1 MKKSLLFSAV
11 LAGLMLGSCSSS
23 DDIAGNNTGFNE
35 TGKGYINISLN
46 LPTQGK
52 NVSRAAN
59 DVTADGN
66 ADEYKVNDAALLLFA
81 GANENDAVFQGAY
94 NLDGLKKTDISAN
107 AQISTQLTKVQ
118 EVSSVSATGN
128 IYAFV
133 LVNKGSNIIVV
144 DTDHTI
150 TVNGTAFDGKFSD
163 FSQLQVNDAFAKD
176 NLMMTN
182 VPVVTKPGTA
192 AFDDATVLADV
203 TRSIFKTEA
212 EAKANPAADVFVERV
227 ASKVTLGMTG
237 TGTST
242 ETLSADGATAKNFKY
257 TLEGWNLANVNKS
270 SYLVRQYDNSWN
282 SLTSDGSDFLTGADK
297 SAFTAN
303 PYRFAGINLI
313 KTNVSSDP
321 ADNKYRTYWGKDI
334 NYNTVD
340 APFASEPT
348 VGDANLTLTKDA
360 STYCYENTFDVAHQ
374 DVRNTTCAIVK
385 MKITPDSYTGTGGTF
400 YTING
405 GKDVVYSLAS
415 AKTKVGNQ
423 FLAEN
428 TESSLKTKY
437 FSTISEAGKITVSDV
452 EFSDKAGAV
461 TFNKLVLTFTPSATG
476 GTATNADVTDAA
488 VLTALANNIK
498 VVEYKGG
505 YSYYNILIKHFGD
518 ELTPWNPSTKT
529 SGLSYPDHNKDA
541 NWLGRYGVL
550 RNNWYDLDITDVSRL
565 GAATPEELDVKKDP
579 TPDDNLKSYISVK
592 INVLSWAKRTQKAIL
607 GQ

>member
-1 MKKSLLFSAV
+1 
-11 LAGLMLGSCSSS
+11 MLGSCSSS
-23 DDIAGNNTGFNE
+23 DDLNGGGNNTGFNE

-46 LPTQGK
+46 LPTQSK

-59 DVTADGN
+59 DVTADG
-66 ADEYKVNDAALLLFA
+66 DVKEYNVKDAALLLFA
-81 GANENDAVFQGAY
+81 GENENDAVFQGAY
-94 NLDGLKKTDISAN
+94 NLDGLKKTDIDAN
-107 AQISTQLTKVQ
+107 VQISTQLTKVQ
-118 EVSSVSATGN
+118 EISSISAPGK

-133 LVNKGSNIIVV
+133 LVNKGANINVGI
-144 DTDHTI
+144 DHTI
-150 TVNGTAFDGKFSD
+150 TVNGTAFNGKFSD
-163 FSQLQVNDAFAKD
+163 FSQLKVDGAFAKD

-203 TRSIFKTEA
+203 TTSIFKTEA

-237 TGTST
+237 SGTST
-242 ETLSADGATAKNFKY
+242 ETLSADGTAAKNFKY

-270 SYLVRQYDNSWN
+270 SYLVRQYDNTWN
-282 SLTSDGSDFLTGADK
+282 NLTSDGRDFLTGADK
-297 SAFTAN
+297 SAFAAN

-313 KTNVSSDP
+313 KTNMSSNP
-321 ADNKYRTYWGKDI
+321 AANKYRTYWGKDI
-334 NYNTVD
+334 NYTND
-340 APFASEPT
+340 APFASDAT
-348 VGDANLTLTKDA
+348 VGDADLTLGKDA
-360 STYCYENTFDVAHQ
+360 TTYCYENTFDVAHQ
-374 DVRNTTCAIVK
+374 KVYNTTTAIVK
-385 MKITPDSYTGTGGTF
+385 MKITPDPSTGGTF

-405 GKDVVYSLAS
+405 GKDVVYSLAN

-428 TESSLKTKY
+428 TESFLKTTY
-437 FSTISEAGKITVSDV
+437 FHTVTEAGKITVSDV
-452 EFSDKAGAV
+452 DFSDNAGKV
-461 TFNKLVLTFTPSATG
+461 TFNKLVLTFTPTAG
-476 GTATNADVTDAA
+476 GTATTADVTDAA

-498 VVEYKGG
+498 VVEYKDG

-529 SGLSYPDHNKDA
+529 SGISYPAPDEA

-565 GAATPEELDVKKDP
+565 GAATPEELDVKNDP

>member
-23 DDIAGNNTGFNE
+23 DDIAGSNTGFNE

-59 DVTADGN
+59 DVTADG
-66 ADEYKVNDAALLLFA
+66 DVKEYNVKDAALLLFA

-94 NLDGLKKTDISAN
+94 NLDGLKKDISAN

-118 EVSSVSATGN
+118 EISSISASGK

-133 LVNKGSNIIVV
+133 LVNKGAKIIVG
-144 DTDHTI
+144 TDHTI
-150 TVNGTAFDGKFSD
+150 TVNGTPFNGKFSE
-163 FSQLQVNDAFAKD
+163 FSKLEVDGAFAKD

-203 TRSIFKTEA
+203 TTSIFKTEA

-237 TGTST
+237 SGTST
-242 ETLSADGATAKNFKY
+242 ETLSADGATAKNFEY
-257 TLEGWNLANVNKS
+257 TLVGWNLANVNKS
-270 SYLVRQYDNSWN
+270 SYLVRQYDNSWKD
-282 SLTSDGSDFLTGADK
+282 LKSDGYDFLTGADK
-297 SAFTAN
+297 SAFDAN

-321 ADNKYRTYWGKDI
+321 AANKYRTYWGKDI
-334 NYNTVD
+334 NYTD
-340 APFASEPT
+340 EAPFATDPT
-348 VGDANLTLTKDA
+348 VGDGDLTLGKGAT
-360 STYCYENTFDVAHQ
+360 TYCYENTFDVAHQ
-374 DVRNTTCAIVK
+374 DVRNTTTAIVK
-385 MKITPDSYTGTGGTF
+385 MKITPDSYTGGTTF

-405 GKDVVYSLAS
+405 GKDVVYSLAN

-423 FLAEN
+423 FLAEK
-428 TESSLKTKY
+428 TESFLKTTY
-437 FSTISEAGKITVSDV
+437 FPTVTEAGKITVSDV
-452 EFSDKAGAV
+452 DFSDNAGKV
-461 TFNKLVLTFTPSATG
+461 TFNKLVLTFTPTATG
-476 GTATNADVTDAA
+476 SAPTTADVTDAT

-529 SGLSYPDHNKDA
+529 SGISYPTPNEA

-550 RNNWYDLDITDVSRL
+550 RNNWYDLDITGVSRL

>member
-59 DVTADGN
+59 DVTADGDVN
-66 ADEYKVNDAALLLFA
+66 EYNVKDAALLLFA

-94 NLDGLKKTDISAN
+94 NLDGLKKDIKAN

-118 EVSSVSATGN
+118 EISSISASGK

-133 LVNKGSNIIVV
+133 LVNKGAKIIVG
-144 DTDHTI
+144 TDHTI
-150 TVNGTAFDGKFSD
+150 TVNGTPFNGKFSE
-163 FSQLQVNDAFAKD
+163 FSKLEVDGAFAKD

-203 TRSIFKTEA
+203 TTSIFKTEA

-237 TGTST
+237 SGTST

-270 SYLVRQYDNSWN
+270 SYLVRQYDNTWN
-282 SLTSDGSDFLTGADK
+282 NLTSDGRDFLTGAEK
-297 SAFTAN
+297 SAFDAN
-303 PYRFAGINLI
+303 PYRFAGIKLI
-313 KTNVSSDP
+313 KTNVSSNP
-321 ADNKYRTYWGKDI
+321 AANKYRTYWGKDI
-334 NYNTVD
+334 NYTD
-340 APFASEPT
+340 EAPFATDPT
-348 VGDANLTLTKDA
+348 VGDGDLTLGKDA

-374 DVRNTTCAIVK
+374 DVRNTTTAIVK
-385 MKITPDSYTGTGGTF
+385 MKITPDSYTGGTF

-405 GKDVVYSLAS
+405 GKDVVYSLAN

-428 TESSLKTKY
+428 TESSLKATY
-437 FSTISEAGKITVSDV
+437 FHTVTEAGKITVSDV
-452 EFSDKAGAV
+452 DFSDKAGAV
-461 TFNKLVLTFTPSATG
+461 TFAKLVLTFTPTAG
-476 GTATNADVTDAA
+476 GTATTTDVTDAA

-529 SGLSYPDHNKDA
+529 SGISYPTPNEA

-565 GAATPEELDVKKDP
+565 GAATPEELDVKNDP

-592 INVLSWAKRTQKAIL
+592 INVLSWAKRTQSAIL

>member
-23 DDIAGNNTGFNE
+23 DDIVGNNTGFNE

-59 DVTADGN
+59 DVTADG
-66 ADEYKVNDAALLLFA
+66 DVKEYNVKDATLLLFA

-94 NLDGLKKTDISAN
+94 NLDGLKKDISTN

-118 EVSSVSATGN
+118 EISSVSATGN

-133 LVNKGSNIIVV
+133 LVNKGSNIVV
-144 DTDHTI
+144 GTDHTI
-150 TVNGTAFDGKFSD
+150 TVNRTAFNGKFSD
-163 FSQLQVNDAFAKD
+163 FSQLKVDGVFVND

-182 VPVVTKPGTA
+182 VPVVTKPGKPGTT
-192 AFDDATVLADV
+192 AFDNATVLTDV
-203 TRSIFKTEA
+203 TTSIFKTEA

-297 SAFTAN
+297 SAFNAN

-321 ADNKYRTYWGKDI
+321 AANKYRTYWGKDI

-340 APFASEPT
+340 APFASDPT
-348 VGDANLTLTKDA
+348 VGDADLTFGKDET
-360 STYCYENTFDVAHQ
+360 TYCYENTFDVDHQ
-374 DVRNTTCAIVK
+374 DVRNTTTAIVK
-385 MKITPDSYTGTGGTF
+385 MKITPDSHAGTF

-405 GKDVVYSLAS
+405 GKDVVYSLAN

-428 TESSLKTKY
+428 TESSLKSTY
-437 FSTISEAGKITVSDV
+437 FPSVTEAGKITVSDV
-452 EFSDKAGAV
+452 EFSDEAGVV
-461 TFNKLVLTFTPSATG
+461 TFTKLVLTFTPTAG
-476 GTATNADVTDAA
+476 GTAATANVTDAA

-498 VVEYKGG
+498 VVEYKDG

-529 SGLSYPDHNKDA
+529 SGISYPTPNEA

-550 RNNWYDLDITDVSRL
+550 RNNWYYLEITDVSRL
-565 GAATPEELDVKKDP
+565 GAATPDELNVKNDP

-592 INVLSWAKRTQKAIL
+592 INVLSWAKRTQGAIL

>member
-1 MKKSLLFSAV
+1 
-11 LAGLMLGSCSSS
+11 MLGSCSSS
-23 DDIAGNNTGFNE
+23 DDLNGGGNNTGFNE

-59 DVTADGN
+59 DVTADG
-66 ADEYKVNDAALLLFA
+66 DVKEYNVKDAALLLFA

-94 NLDGLKKTDISAN
+94 NLDGLKKDISAN

-118 EVSSVSATGN
+118 EISSISAPGK

-133 LVNKGSNIIVV
+133 LVNKGANINV

-150 TVNGTAFDGKFSD
+150 TVNGTAFNGKFSE
-163 FSQLQVNDAFAKD
+163 FSQLKVDGAFAKD

-203 TRSIFKTEA
+203 TTSIFKTEA

-237 TGTST
+237 SGTST
-242 ETLSADGATAKNFKY
+242 ETLSADGTAAKNFKY

-270 SYLVRQYDNSWN
+270 SYLVRQYDNTWN
-282 SLTSDGSDFLTGADK
+282 NLTSDGLDFLTGADK
-297 SAFTAN
+297 SAFAAN

-313 KTNVSSDP
+313 KTNVSSNP
-321 ADNKYRTYWGKDI
+321 AANKYRTYWGKDI
-334 NYNTVD
+334 NYTND
-340 APFASEPT
+340 APFASDAT
-348 VGDANLTLTKDA
+348 VGDADLTLGKDA
-360 STYCYENTFDVAHQ
+360 TTYCYENTFDVAHQ
-374 DVRNTTCAIVK
+374 KVYNTTTAIVK
-385 MKITPDSYTGTGGTF
+385 MKITPESYTGGTF

-405 GKDVVYSLAS
+405 GKDVVYSLAN

-428 TESSLKTKY
+428 TESFLKATY
-437 FSTISEAGKITVSDV
+437 FHTVTEAGKITVSDV
-452 EFSDKAGAV
+452 DFSDKAGAV
-461 TFNKLVLTFTPSATG
+461 TFAKLVLTFTPTAG
-476 GTATNADVTDAA
+476 GTPTTADVTDAT

-529 SGLSYPDHNKDA
+529 SGISYPTPNEA

-565 GAATPEELDVKKDP
+565 GAATPEELDVKNDP

-592 INVLSWAKRTQKAIL
+592 INVLSWAKRTQSAIL

>member
-59 DVTADGN
+59 DVTADGV

-81 GANENDAVFQGAY
+81 GANENNAVFQGAY
-94 NLDGLKKTDISAN
+94 NLDGLKKTDIDAN
-107 AQISTQLTKVQ
+107 VQISTQLTKVQ
-118 EVSSVSATGN
+118 EISSVSATGN

-133 LVNKGSNIIVV
+133 LVNKGSNIGVG
-144 DTDHTI
+144 TDHTI
-150 TVNGTAFDGKFSD
+150 TVNGTPFTGNFSD
-163 FSQLQVNDAFAKD
+163 FSQLKVDDAFVND

-203 TRSIFKTEA
+203 TKSIFKTEA

-242 ETLSADGATAKNFKY
+242 ETLSADGATAEKFKY

-282 SLTSDGSDFLTGADK
+282 SLASDGHDFLTGADK
-297 SAFTAN
+297 SAFDAN
-303 PYRFAGINLI
+303 PYRFAGTKLI
-313 KTNVSSDP
+313 KTNVSSNP

-334 NYNTVD
+334 NYDTN
-340 APFASEPT
+340 APFASDPT
-348 VGDANLTLTKDA
+348 VGDANLTLGNNAT
-360 STYCYENTFDVAHQ
+360 TYCYENTFDVDHQ
-374 DVRNTTCAIVK
+374 NVCNTTTAIVK

-400 YTING
+400 YIING
-405 GKDVVYSLAS
+405 GKDVVYSLAN

-423 FLAEN
+423 FLAEK
-428 TESSLKTKY
+428 TESSLKSTY
-437 FSTISEAGKITVSDV
+437 FPSVTEAGKITVSDV
-452 EFSDKAGAV
+452 EFSDEAGAV
-461 TFNKLVLTFTPSATG
+461 RFTKLVLTFTPNAG
-476 GTATNADVTDAA
+476 GTATTKDVTDAA

-518 ELTPWNPSTKT
+518 ELTPWNPSTKS
-529 SGLSYPDHNKDA
+529 SGISYPTPNEA

>member
-1 MKKSLLFSAV
+1 MKKTLLFSVA

-23 DDIAGNNTGFNE
+23 DDLNGGGNNTGFNE

-46 LPTQGK
+46 LPTQSK

-59 DVTADGN
+59 DVTADG
-66 ADEYKVNDAALLLFA
+66 DVKEYNVKDAALLLFA

-94 NLDGLKKTDISAN
+94 NLDGLKKTDIDAN
-107 AQISTQLTKVQ
+107 VQISTQLTKVQ
-118 EVSSVSATGN
+118 EISSISAPGK

-133 LVNKGSNIIVV
+133 LVNKGANINVGI
-144 DTDHTI
+144 DHTI
-150 TVNGTAFDGKFSD
+150 TVNGTAFNGKFSD
-163 FSQLQVNDAFAKD
+163 FSQLKVDGAFAKD

-182 VPVVTKPGTA
+182 VPVVTKPGKA
-192 AFDDATVLADV
+192 PFDDATVLADV
-203 TRSIFKTEA
+203 TKSIFKTEA

-237 TGTST
+237 SGTST
-242 ETLSADGATAKNFKY
+242 ETLSADGTAAKNFKY

-270 SYLVRQYDNSWN
+270 SYLVRQYDNTWN
-282 SLTSDGSDFLTGADK
+282 NLTSDGLDFLTGADK
-297 SAFTAN
+297 SAFAAN

-313 KTNVSSDP
+313 KTNVSSNP
-321 ADNKYRTYWGKDI
+321 AANKYRTYWGKDI
-334 NYNTVD
+334 NYTND
-340 APFASEPT
+340 APFASDAT
-348 VGDANLTLTKDA
+348 VGDADLTLGKDA
-360 STYCYENTFDVAHQ
+360 TTYCYENTFDVAHQ
-374 DVRNTTCAIVK
+374 KVYNTTTAIVK
-385 MKITPDSYTGTGGTF
+385 MKITPDSYTGGTF

-405 GKDVVYSLAS
+405 GKDVVYSLAN

-428 TESSLKTKY
+428 TESFLKTTY
-437 FSTISEAGKITVSDV
+437 FPTVTEAGKISVSNV
-452 EFSDKAGAV
+452 EFSDEAGAV
-461 TFNKLVLTFTPSATG
+461 TFTKLVLTFTPTAG
-476 GTATNADVTDAA
+476 GTATTYDVTDAA

-529 SGLSYPDHNKDA
+529 SGISYPTPDEA

-550 RNNWYDLDITDVSRL
+550 RNNWYDLDITGVSRL
-565 GAATPEELDVKKDP
+565 GAATPEELDVKNDP

>member
-23 DDIAGNNTGFNE
+23 DDIAGSNTGFNE

-59 DVTADGN
+59 DVTADGV

-94 NLDGLKKTDISAN
+94 DLDGLKKNNIEN
-107 AQISTQLTKVQ
+107 NVQISTQLTKVQ
-118 EVSSVSATGN
+118 EISSISASGN

-133 LVNKGSNIIVV
+133 LVNKGSNINVG
-144 DTDHTI
+144 TDHTI
-150 TVNGTAFDGKFSD
+150 TVNGSPFTGNFSAFSKLEVKGD
-163 FSQLQVNDAFAKD
+163 FVKD

-203 TRSIFKTEA
+203 TSSIFKTEA

-237 TGTST
+237 SGTST
-242 ETLSADGATAKNFKY
+242 ETLSADGATAENFKY
-257 TLEGWNLANVNKS
+257 ALEGWNLANVNKS
-270 SYLVRQYDNSWN
+270 SYLVRQYDNTWN
-282 SLTSDGSDFLTGADK
+282 NLTSDGRDFLTSADK
-297 SAFTAN
+297 SAFDAN
-303 PYRFAGINLI
+303 PYRFAGIKLI
-313 KTNVSSDP
+313 KTNVSSNP
-321 ADNKYRTYWGKDI
+321 ADNKFRTYWGKDI
-334 NYNTVD
+334 NYTDD
-340 APFASEPT
+340 APFASYAT
-348 VGDANLTLTKDA
+348 VGDADLTLGMGAT
-360 STYCYENTFDVAHQ
+360 TYCYENTFDVDHQ
-374 DVRNTTCAIVK
+374 NVCNTTTAIVK
-385 MKITPDSYTGTGGTF
+385 MKITPDSYTGGTTF

-405 GKDVVYSLAS
+405 GKDVVYSLAN

-437 FSTISEAGKITVSDV
+437 FSTVSEDGKITVSDV
-452 EFSDKAGAV
+452 DFSDNAGKV
-461 TFNKLVLTFTPSATG
+461 NFNKLVLTFTPTATG
-476 GTATNADVTDAA
+476 STPTTADVTDAT

-529 SGLSYPDHNKDA
+529 SGLSYPTPNEA

-550 RNNWYDLDITDVSRL
+550 RNNWYDLDITGVSRL
-565 GAATPEELDVKKDP
+565 GAATPEELDVQNDP

-592 INVLSWAKRTQKAIL
+592 INVLSWAKRTQGAIL

>member
-1 MKKSLLFSAV
+1 
-11 LAGLMLGSCSSS
+11 MLGSCSSS
-23 DDIAGNNTGFNE
+23 DDLNGGGNNTGFNE

-59 DVTADGN
+59 DVTADGDVN
-66 ADEYKVNDAALLLFA
+66 EYNVKDAALLLFA
-81 GANENDAVFQGAY
+81 GAKENEAEFQGAY
-94 NLDGLKKTDISAN
+94 NLEGLKKKDISADK
-107 AQISTQLTKVQ
+107 QISTQLTKVQ
-118 EVSSVSATGN
+118 EISSISASGK

-133 LVNKGSNIIVV
+133 LVNKGSNIIVG
-144 DTDHTI
+144 TDHTI
-150 TVNGTAFDGKFSD
+150 KVNGSLFTGDFSKFSKLEVD
-163 FSQLQVNDAFAKD
+163 GAFAND

-182 VPVVTKPGTA
+182 VPVVTKPGKA
-192 AFDDATVLADV
+192 PFDDATVLADV
-203 TRSIFKTEA
+203 TKSIFKTEA

-237 TGTST
+237 SGTST
-242 ETLSADGATAKNFKY
+242 GTLSADDATAKTFAY
-257 TLEGWNLANVNKS
+257 DLVGWNLANVNKS

-282 SLTSDGSDFLTGADK
+282 NLTSDATDFVTGADK
-297 SAFTAN
+297 SAFIAN

-313 KTNVSSDP
+313 KTAVSSDP
-321 ADNKYRTYWGKDI
+321 GANKYRTYWGMDK
-334 NYNTVD
+334 NYSTVD
-340 APFASEPT
+340 APFASDPT
-348 VGDANLTLTKDA
+348 VGDADLTLGKNKT
-360 STYCYENTFDVAHQ
+360 TYCYENTFDVAHQ

-385 MKITPDSYTGTGGTF
+385 MKITPDNYTDGTF

-423 FLAEN
+423 FLGEN
-428 TESSLKTKY
+428 TESYLKATY
-437 FSTISEAGKITVSDV
+437 FPAISEAGKISVSDV
-452 EFSDKAGAV
+452 DFSDKAGKV
-461 TFNKLVLTFTPSATG
+461 TFKKLVLKFTPDATG

-529 SGLSYPDHNKDA
+529 TGVSYPAPNEEA

-550 RNNWYDLDITDVSRL
+550 RNNWYDLDITGVSRL
-565 GAATPEELDVKKDP
+565 GAATPDELDVKNDP

-592 INVLSWAKRTQKAIL
+592 INVLSWAKRTQGATL
-607 GQ
+607 GE

>member
-1 MKKSLLFSAV
+1 
-11 LAGLMLGSCSSS
+11 MLGSCSSS
-23 DDIAGNNTGFNE
+23 DDLNGGGNNTGFNE

-59 DVTADGN
+59 DVTADG
-66 ADEYKVNDAALLLFA
+66 DVKEYNVKDAALLLFA

-94 NLDGLKKTDISAN
+94 NLEGLKKDINAN

-118 EVSSVSATGN
+118 EISSISAPGK

-133 LVNKGSNIIVV
+133 LVNKGSNINVG
-144 DTDHTI
+144 TDHTI
-150 TVNGTAFDGKFSD
+150 KVNGSLFTGNFSD
-163 FSQLQVNDAFAKD
+163 FSQLKVDGAFAKD

-182 VPVVTKPGTA
+182 VPVVTKPGKA
-192 AFDDATVLADV
+192 PFDDATVLADV
-203 TRSIFKTEA
+203 TKSIFKTEA

-237 TGTST
+237 SGTST
-242 ETLSADGATAKNFKY
+242 ETLSADGTAAKNFKY

-270 SYLVRQYDNSWN
+270 SYLVRQYDNTWN
-282 SLTSDGSDFLTGADK
+282 NLTSDGLDFLSGADK
-297 SAFTAN
+297 SAFAAN

-313 KTNVSSDP
+313 KTNVSSNP
-321 ADNKYRTYWGKDI
+321 AANKYRTYWGKDI
-334 NYNTVD
+334 NYTND
-340 APFASEPT
+340 APFASDAT
-348 VGDANLTLTKDA
+348 VGDADLTLGKDA
-360 STYCYENTFDVAHQ
+360 TTYCYENTFDVAHQ
-374 DVRNTTCAIVK
+374 KVYNTTTAIVK
-385 MKITPDSYTGTGGTF
+385 MKITPDSYTGGTF

-405 GKDVVYSLAS
+405 GKDVVYSLAN

-428 TESSLKTKY
+428 TESFLKTTY
-437 FSTISEAGKITVSDV
+437 FPSVTEAGKIKVSDV

-461 TFNKLVLTFTPSATG
+461 TFTKLVLTFTPTATG
-476 GTATNADVTDAA
+476 GTTSTYDVTDAA

-498 VVEYKGG
+498 VVEYKDG

-529 SGLSYPDHNKDA
+529 SGISYPTPNEA

-550 RNNWYDLDITDVSRL
+550 RNNWYDLDITGVSRL
-565 GAATPEELDVKKDP
+565 GAATPEELDVKNDP

-592 INVLSWAKRTQKAIL
+592 INVLSWAKRTQGAIL

>member
-1 MKKSLLFSAV
+1 
-11 LAGLMLGSCSSS
+11 MLGSCSSS
-23 DDIAGNNTGFNE
+23 DDLNGGGNNTGFNE

-46 LPTQGK
+46 LPTQSK

-59 DVTADGN
+59 DDVADGV

-81 GANENDAVFQGAY
+81 GLNENEASFQGAY
-94 NLDGLKKTDISAN
+94 DLTGFKTNDISSN
-107 AQISTQLTKVQ
+107 HQISTQLTKVQ
-118 EVSSVSATGN
+118 EISSISAPGK

-133 LVNKGSNIIVV
+133 LVNKGSNINVG
-144 DTDHTI
+144 TDHTI
-150 TVNGTAFDGKFSD
+150 KVNGSLFTGSFSKFSKLEVD
-163 FSQLQVNDAFAKD
+163 GAFAKD

-203 TRSIFKTEA
+203 TTSIFKTEA

-227 ASKVTLGMTG
+227 ASKVTLGQSG
-237 TGTST
+237 DGTST
-242 ETLSADGATAKNFKY
+242 ETLSTNGATAKAFKY
-257 TLEGWNLANVNKS
+257 SLEGWNLANVNKS

-282 SLTSDGSDFLTGADK
+282 NLTSDATDFVTGADK
-297 SAFTAN
+297 SAFIAN

-313 KTNVSSDP
+313 KTAVSSDP
-321 ADNKYRTYWGKDI
+321 GANKYRTYWGMDK
-334 NYNTVD
+334 NYSTVD
-340 APFASEPT
+340 APFASNPT
-348 VGDANLTLTKDA
+348 VGDADLTLGKNET
-360 STYCYENTFDVAHQ
+360 TYCYENTFDVAHQ

-385 MKITPDSYTGTGGTF
+385 MKITPDTYTDGTF

-405 GKDVVYSLAS
+405 GKDVVYSLAN

-428 TESSLKTKY
+428 TESYLKPTY
-437 FSTISEAGKITVSDV
+437 FPAISEAGKISVSDV
-452 EFSDKAGAV
+452 DFSDNAGKV
-461 TFNKLVLTFTPSATG
+461 TFNKLVLTFTPTAG
-476 GTATNADVTDAA
+476 GTATTKKDVTDAA

-518 ELTPWNPSTKT
+518 ELAPWNPSTKT
-529 SGLSYPDHNKDA
+529 KGVSYPAPNEA

-550 RNNWYDLDITDVSRL
+550 RNNWYDLDITGVSRL
-565 GAATPEELDVKKDP
+565 GAATPDELDVKNDP

-592 INVLSWAKRTQKAIL
+592 INVLSWAKRTQGATL
-607 GQ
+607 GE

>member
-1 MKKSLLFSAV
+1 MKKTLLFSVA

-23 DDIAGNNTGFNE
+23 DDLNGGGNNTGFNE

-59 DVTADGN
+59 DVTADGDV
-66 ADEYKVNDAALLLFA
+66 DEYNVKNAALLLFA

-94 NLDGLKKTDISAN
+94 NLDGLKKDISAN

-118 EVSSVSATGN
+118 EISSISAPGK

-133 LVNKGSNIIVV
+133 LVNKGANINVG
-144 DTDHTI
+144 TDHTI
-150 TVNGTAFDGKFSD
+150 TVNGTAFNGKFSD
-163 FSQLQVNDAFAKD
+163 FSQLKVDGAFAKD

-203 TRSIFKTEA
+203 TTSIFKTEA

-237 TGTST
+237 SGTST
-242 ETLSADGATAKNFKY
+242 ETLSADGTAAKNFKY

-270 SYLVRQYDNSWN
+270 SYLVRQYDNTWN
-282 SLTSDGSDFLTGADK
+282 NLTSDGLDFLTGADK
-297 SAFTAN
+297 SAFDAN
-303 PYRFAGINLI
+303 PYRFAGIKLI
-313 KTNVSSDP
+313 KTNVSSNP
-321 ADNKYRTYWGKDI
+321 AANKYRTYWGKDI
-334 NYNTVD
+334 NYTND
-340 APFASEPT
+340 APFASDAT
-348 VGDANLTLTKDA
+348 VVDADLTLGKDA
-360 STYCYENTFDVAHQ
+360 TTYCYENTFDVAHQ
-374 DVRNTTCAIVK
+374 KVYNTTTAIVK
-385 MKITPDSYTGTGGTF
+385 MKITPDSYTGGTF

-405 GKDVVYSLAS
+405 GKDVVYSLAN

-428 TESSLKTKY
+428 TESFLKTTY
-437 FSTISEAGKITVSDV
+437 FPTVTEAGKISVSNV
-452 EFSDKAGAV
+452 EFSDEAGAV
-461 TFNKLVLTFTPSATG
+461 TFTKLVLTFTPTATG
-476 GTATNADVTDAA
+476 GTTSTANVTDAA

-529 SGLSYPDHNKDA
+529 SGISYPTPNEA

-565 GAATPEELDVKKDP
+565 GAATPEELDVKNDP

-592 INVLSWAKRTQKAIL
+592 INVLSWAKRTQGAIL

>member
-1 MKKSLLFSAV
+1 MKKTLLFSVA

-23 DDIAGNNTGFNE
+23 DDLNGGGNNTGFNE

-46 LPTQGK
+46 LPTQSK

-59 DVTADGN
+59 DVTADGD
-66 ADEYKVNDAALLLFA
+66 AKEYNVKDAALLLFA

-94 NLDGLKKTDISAN
+94 NLDGLKKTDIDAN
-107 AQISTQLTKVQ
+107 VQISTQLTKVQ
-118 EVSSVSATGN
+118 EISSISAPGK

-133 LVNKGSNIIVV
+133 LVNKGANINVGI
-144 DTDHTI
+144 DHTI
-150 TVNGTAFDGKFSD
+150 TVNGTAFNGKFSD
-163 FSQLQVNDAFAKD
+163 FSQLKVDGAFAKD

-203 TRSIFKTEA
+203 TTSIFKTEA

-237 TGTST
+237 SGTST
-242 ETLSADGATAKNFKY
+242 ETLSADGTAAKNFKY

-270 SYLVRQYDNSWN
+270 SYLVRQYDNTWN
-282 SLTSDGSDFLTGADK
+282 NLTSDGLDFLTGADK
-297 SAFTAN
+297 SAFAAN

-313 KTNVSSDP
+313 KTNVSSNP
-321 ADNKYRTYWGKDI
+321 AANKYRTYWGKDI
-334 NYNTVD
+334 NYTND
-340 APFASEPT
+340 APFASDAT
-348 VGDANLTLTKDA
+348 VGDADLTLGKDA
-360 STYCYENTFDVAHQ
+360 TTYCYENTFDVAHQ
-374 DVRNTTCAIVK
+374 KVYNTTTAIVK
-385 MKITPDSYTGTGGTF
+385 MKITPDPSTGGTF

-405 GKDVVYSLAS
+405 GKDVVYSLAN

-423 FLAEN
+423 FLAEK
-428 TESSLKTKY
+428 TESFLKTTY
-437 FSTISEAGKITVSDV
+437 FPSVTEAGKITVSDV
-452 EFSDKAGAV
+452 DFSDNAGKV
-461 TFNKLVLTFTPSATG
+461 TFNKLVLTFTPTAGGAAT
-476 GTATNADVTDAA
+476 TYDVTDAA

-529 SGLSYPDHNKDA
+529 SGISYPTPDEA

-550 RNNWYDLDITDVSRL
+550 RNNWYDLDITGVSRL
-565 GAATPEELDVKKDP
+565 GAATPEELDVKNDP

-592 INVLSWAKRTQKAIL
+592 INVLSWAKRTQGAIL

>member
-23 DDIAGNNTGFNE
+23 DDIAGSNTGFNE
-35 TGKGYINISLN
+35 NGKGYINISLN

-59 DVTADGN
+59 DVTADG
-66 ADEYKVNDAALLLFA
+66 DVKEYKVNDAALLLFA
-81 GANENDAVFQGAY
+81 GPNENDAVFQGAY
-94 NLDGLKKTDISAN
+94 NLDGLKKTDIN
-107 AQISTQLTKVQ
+107 TNVQISTQLTKVQ
-118 EVSSVSATGN
+118 EISSVSATGN

-133 LVNKGSNIIVV
+133 LVNKGSNIVV
-144 DTDHTI
+144 GTDHTI
-150 TVNGTAFDGKFSD
+150 TVNGTAFNDKFSD
-163 FSQLQVNDAFAKD
+163 FSQLKVDGAFVND

-192 AFDDATVLADV
+192 AFDNATVLTDV

-242 ETLSADGATAKNFKY
+242 ETLSADGATAKNFNY
-257 TLEGWNLANVNKS
+257 SLEGWNLANVNKS
-270 SYLVRQYDNSWN
+270 SYLVRQYDNVWN
-282 SLTSDGSDFLTGADK
+282 NLTSDGADFLSGADK
-297 SAFTAN
+297 TAWTAN

-321 ADNKYRTYWGKDI
+321 AANKYRTYWGKDI
-334 NYNTVD
+334 NYNTVE
-340 APFASEPT
+340 APFASDTP
-348 VGDANLTLTKDA
+348 VGDADLTLGKDA
-360 STYCYENTFDVAHQ
+360 TTYCYENTFDVDHQ
-374 DVRNTTCAIVK
+374 NVRNTTTAIVK
-385 MKITPDSYTGTGGTF
+385 MKITPASYTDGTF

-405 GKDVVYSLAS
+405 GKDVVYSLEN

-428 TESSLKTKY
+428 TESSLKATY
-437 FSTISEAGKITVSDV
+437 FHTVTEAGKITVSDV
-452 EFSDKAGAV
+452 EFSDEAGAV
-461 TFNKLVLTFTPSATG
+461 TFAKLVLTFTPTAG
-476 GTATNADVTDAA
+476 GTPTTADVTDAT

-529 SGLSYPDHNKDA
+529 SGISYPTPNEA

-592 INVLSWAKRTQKAIL
+592 INVLSWAKRTQSTIL
-607 GQ
+607 GK

>member
-1 MKKSLLFSAV
+1 
-11 LAGLMLGSCSSS
+11 MLGSCSSS
-23 DDIAGNNTGFNE
+23 DDLNGGGNNTGFNE

-46 LPTQGK
+46 LPTQSK

-59 DVTADGN
+59 DVTADGD
-66 ADEYKVNDAALLLFA
+66 AKEYNVKDAALLLFA

-94 NLDGLKKTDISAN
+94 NLEGLKKDINAN

-118 EVSSVSATGN
+118 EISSISAPGK

-133 LVNKGSNIIVV
+133 LVNKGSNINVG
-144 DTDHTI
+144 TDHTI
-150 TVNGTAFDGKFSD
+150 KVNGSLFTGNFSD
-163 FSQLQVNDAFAKD
+163 FSQLKVDGAFAKD

-182 VPVVTKPGTA
+182 VPVVTKPGKA
-192 AFDDATVLADV
+192 PFDDATVLADV
-203 TRSIFKTEA
+203 TKSIFKTEA

-237 TGTST
+237 SGTST
-242 ETLSADGATAKNFKY
+242 ETLSADGTAAKNFKY

-270 SYLVRQYDNSWN
+270 SYLVRQYDNTWN
-282 SLTSDGSDFLTGADK
+282 NLTSDGLDFLTGADK
-297 SAFTAN
+297 SAFAAN

-313 KTNVSSDP
+313 KTNVSSNP
-321 ADNKYRTYWGKDI
+321 AANKYRTYWGKDI
-334 NYNTVD
+334 NYTND
-340 APFASEPT
+340 APFASDAT
-348 VGDANLTLTKDA
+348 VGDADLTLGKDA
-360 STYCYENTFDVAHQ
+360 TTYCYENTFDVAHQ
-374 DVRNTTCAIVK
+374 KVYNTTTAIVK
-385 MKITPDSYTGTGGTF
+385 MKITPDSYTGGTF

-405 GKDVVYSLAS
+405 GKDVVYSLAN

-428 TESSLKTKY
+428 TESFLKTTY
-437 FSTISEAGKITVSDV
+437 FPTVTEAGKISVSNV
-452 EFSDKAGAV
+452 EFSDEAGAV
-461 TFNKLVLTFTPSATG
+461 TFTKLVLTFTPTAGGAAT
-476 GTATNADVTDAA
+476 TYDVTDAA

-529 SGLSYPDHNKDA
+529 SGISYPTPDEA

-550 RNNWYDLDITDVSRL
+550 RNNWYDLDITGVSRL
-565 GAATPEELDVKKDP
+565 GAATPEELDVKNDP

>member
-1 MKKSLLFSAV
+1 
-11 LAGLMLGSCSSS
+11 MLGSCSSS
-23 DDIAGNNTGFNE
+23 DDLNGGGNNTGFNE

-46 LPTQGK
+46 LPTQSK

-59 DVTADGN
+59 DVTADGD
-66 ADEYKVNDAALLLFA
+66 AKEYNVKDAALLLFA

-94 NLDGLKKTDISAN
+94 NLDGLKKTDIDAN
-107 AQISTQLTKVQ
+107 VQISTQLTKVQ
-118 EVSSVSATGN
+118 EISSISAPGK

-133 LVNKGSNIIVV
+133 LVNKGANINVGI
-144 DTDHTI
+144 DHTI
-150 TVNGTAFDGKFSD
+150 TVNGTAFNGKFSD
-163 FSQLQVNDAFAKD
+163 FSQLKVDGAFAKD

-203 TRSIFKTEA
+203 TTSIFKTEA

-237 TGTST
+237 SGTST
-242 ETLSADGATAKNFKY
+242 ETLSADGTAAKNFKY

-270 SYLVRQYDNSWN
+270 SYLVRQYDNTWN
-282 SLTSDGSDFLTGADK
+282 NLTSDGLDFLTGADK
-297 SAFTAN
+297 SAFAAN

-313 KTNVSSDP
+313 KTNVSSNP
-321 ADNKYRTYWGKDI
+321 AANKYRTYWGKDI
-334 NYNTVD
+334 NYTND
-340 APFASEPT
+340 APFASDAT
-348 VGDANLTLTKDA
+348 VGDADLTLGKDA
-360 STYCYENTFDVAHQ
+360 TTYCYENTFDVAHQ
-374 DVRNTTCAIVK
+374 KVYNTTTAIVK
-385 MKITPDSYTGTGGTF
+385 MKITPDPSTGGTF

-405 GKDVVYSLAS
+405 GKDVVYSLAN

-428 TESSLKTKY
+428 TESFLKTTY
-437 FSTISEAGKITVSDV
+437 FPSVTEAGKITVSDV
-452 EFSDKAGAV
+452 DFSDNAGKV
-461 TFNKLVLTFTPSATG
+461 TFNKLVLTFTPTAGGAAT
-476 GTATNADVTDAA
+476 TYDVTDAA

-498 VVEYKGG
+498 VVEYKDG

-529 SGLSYPDHNKDA
+529 SGISYPTPDEA

-550 RNNWYDLDITDVSRL
+550 RNNWYDLDITGVSRL
-565 GAATPEELDVKKDP
+565 GAATPEELDVKNDP

>member
-1 MKKSLLFSAV
+1 MKKTLLFSVA

-23 DDIAGNNTGFNE
+23 DELNGGGNNTGFNE
-35 TGKGYINISLN
+35 IGKGYINISLN

-52 NVSRAAN
+52 NVVSRAAN
-59 DVTADGN
+59 DITADGDAN
-66 ADEYKVNDAALLLFA
+66 EYNVQDAALLLFA

-94 NLDGLKKTDISAN
+94 NLDDLKKTDIDAN

-118 EVSSVSATGN
+118 EISSVSATGN

-133 LVNKGSNIIVV
+133 LVNKGSNIVV
-144 DTDHTI
+144 GTDHSI
-150 TVNGTAFDGKFSD
+150 TVNGTAFNGKFSD
-163 FSQLQVNDAFAKD
+163 FSQLKVDGALVND

-182 VPVVTKPGTA
+182 VPVVTKPGSA
-192 AFDDATVLADV
+192 VFDNATVLTDV

-242 ETLSADGATAKNFKY
+242 ETLSADGAAAKNFKY

-270 SYLVRQYDNSWN
+270 SYLVRQYDNAWN
-282 SLTSDGSDFLTGADK
+282 NLKSDGLDFLTGADK
-297 SAFTAN
+297 SAFAAN

-313 KTNVSSDP
+313 KTNVSSNP
-321 ADNKYRTYWGKDI
+321 AANKYRTYWGKDI
-334 NYNTVD
+334 NYNTD
-340 APFASEPT
+340 APFASDPT
-348 VGDANLTLTKDA
+348 VGDADLTLGKDA
-360 STYCYENTFDVAHQ
+360 TTYCYENTFDVDHQ
-374 DVRNTTCAIVK
+374 NVRNTTTAIVK
-385 MKITPDSYTGTGGTF
+385 MKITPDSYTNGTF

-405 GKDVVYSLAS
+405 GKDVVYSLAN

-428 TESSLKTKY
+428 TESFLKTTY
-437 FSTISEAGKITVSDV
+437 FPSVTEAGKITVSDV
-452 EFSDKAGAV
+452 DFSDKAGKV
-461 TFNKLVLTFTPSATG
+461 TFNKLVLTFTPDAAG

-529 SGLSYPDHNKDA
+529 SGISYPTPNEA
-541 NWLGRYGVL
+541 NNWLGRYGVL
-550 RNNWYDLDITDVSRL
+550 RNNWYDLEITGVSRL
-565 GAATPEELDVKKDP
+565 GAATPDELDVKNDP

-592 INVLSWAKRTQKAIL
+592 INVLSWAKRTQSVIL

>member
-23 DDIAGNNTGFNE
+23 DDIAGSNTGFNE
-35 TGKGYINISLN
+35 NGKGYINISLN

-59 DVTADGN
+59 DVTADG
-66 ADEYKVNDAALLLFA
+66 DVKEYKVNDAALLLFA
-81 GANENDAVFQGAY
+81 GENENDAVFQEAY
-94 NLDGLKKTDISAN
+94 NLDGLKKNNIEN
-107 AQISTQLTKVQ
+107 NVQISTQLTKVQ
-118 EVSSVSATGN
+118 EISSISASGN

-133 LVNKGSNIIVV
+133 LVNKGSNINVG
-144 DTDHTI
+144 TDHTI
-150 TVNGTAFDGKFSD
+150 TVNGSPFTGNFSAFSKLEVKGD
-163 FSQLQVNDAFAKD
+163 FVKD

-203 TRSIFKTEA
+203 TSSIFKTEA

-237 TGTST
+237 SGTST
-242 ETLSADGATAKNFKY
+242 ETLSADGATAENFKY
-257 TLEGWNLANVNKS
+257 ALEGWNLANVNKS
-270 SYLVRQYDNSWN
+270 SYLVRQYDNTWN
-282 SLTSDGSDFLTGADK
+282 NLTSDGRDFLTSADK
-297 SAFTAN
+297 SAFDAN
-303 PYRFAGINLI
+303 PYRFAGIKLI
-313 KTNVSSDP
+313 KTKVSSNP
-321 ADNKYRTYWGKDI
+321 ADNKFRTYWGKDI
-334 NYNTVD
+334 NYTDD
-340 APFASEPT
+340 APFDSYAT
-348 VGDANLTLTKDA
+348 VGDADLTLGMGAT
-360 STYCYENTFDVAHQ
+360 TYCYENTFDVNHQ
-374 DVRNTTCAIVK
+374 NVCNTTTAIVK
-385 MKITPDSYTGTGGTF
+385 MKITPDSYTGGTTF

-405 GKDVVYSLAS
+405 GKDVVYSLAN
-415 AKTKVGNQ
+415 AKTKVGNL

-428 TESSLKTKY
+428 TESSLKATY
-437 FSTISEAGKITVSDV
+437 FPTVTEAGKITVSDV
-452 EFSDKAGAV
+452 EFSDEAGAV
-461 TFNKLVLTFTPSATG
+461 TFAKLVLTFTPTTAG
-476 GTATNADVTDAA
+476 GTPTTADVTDAT

-529 SGLSYPDHNKDA
+529 TGISYPTPNEA

-565 GAATPEELDVKKDP
+565 GAATPEELDVKNDP

-592 INVLSWAKRTQKAIL
+592 INVLSWAKRTQGAIL

>member
-1 MKKSLLFSAV
+1 
-11 LAGLMLGSCSSS
+11 MLGSCSSS
-23 DDIAGNNTGFNE
+23 DDLNGGGNNTGFNE

-46 LPTQGK
+46 LPTQSK

-59 DVTADGN
+59 DDVADGV

-81 GANENDAVFQGAY
+81 GPNENDASFQGAY
-94 NLDGLKKTDISAN
+94 DLTGFKTNDISSN
-107 AQISTQLTKVQ
+107 HQISTQLTKVQ
-118 EVSSVSATGN
+118 EISSISASGK

-133 LVNKGSNIIVV
+133 LVNKGSNINV

-150 TVNGTAFDGKFSD
+150 KVNGSLFTGNFSD
-163 FSQLQVNDAFAKD
+163 FSQLKVDGAFAKD

-203 TRSIFKTEA
+203 TTSIFKTEA
-212 EAKANPAADVFVERV
+212 EAKANPAADIFVERV
-227 ASKVTLGMTG
+227 ASKVTLGQTG
-237 TGTST
+237 SGTSI
-242 ETLSADGATAKNFKY
+242 ETLSADGTPAKNFKY
-257 TLEGWNLANVNKS
+257 TLKGWNLANVNKS
-270 SYLVRQYDNSWN
+270 SYLVRQYDNSWKD
-282 SLTSDGSDFLTGADK
+282 LKSDGTDFLTGADK
-297 SAFTAN
+297 SAFDAN

-313 KTNVSSDP
+313 KTNVSSNP
-321 ADNKYRTYWGKDI
+321 AANKYRTYWGKDI
-334 NYNTVD
+334 NYTND
-340 APFASEPT
+340 APFASDAT
-348 VGDANLTLTKDA
+348 VGDADLTLGKDA
-360 STYCYENTFDVAHQ
+360 TTYCYENTFDVAHQ
-374 DVRNTTCAIVK
+374 NVCNTTTAIVK
-385 MKITPDSYTGTGGTF
+385 MKITPDSYTDGTTF

-405 GKDVVYSLAS
+405 GKDVVYSLAN

-437 FSTISEAGKITVSDV
+437 FSTVTEAGKIKVSDV

-461 TFNKLVLTFTPSATG
+461 TFSKLVLTFTPTATGSATK
-476 GTATNADVTDAA
+476 TVNVTDAA

-498 VVEYKGG
+498 VVEYKDG

-529 SGLSYPDHNKDA
+529 SGISYPSSNEA

-550 RNNWYDLDITDVSRL
+550 RNNWYDLDITGVSRL
-565 GAATPEELDVKKDP
+565 GVATPEELDVKNDP

-592 INVLSWAKRTQKAIL
+592 INVLSWAKRTQGAIL

>member
-282 SLTSDGSDFLTGADK
+282 SLTSDGSDFLIGADK

-313 KTNVSSDP
+313 KTKVSSDP
-321 ADNKYRTYWGKDI
+321 AANKYRTYWGKDI
-334 NYNTVD
+334 NYDTN
-340 APFASEPT
+340 APFASDPT
-348 VGDANLTLTKDA
+348 VGDANLTLGNNAT
-360 STYCYENTFDVAHQ
+360 TYCYENTFDVDHQ
-374 DVRNTTCAIVK
+374 NVCNTTTAIVK

-400 YTING
+400 YIING
-405 GKDVVYSLAS
+405 GKDVVYSLAN

-423 FLAEN
+423 FLAEK
-428 TESSLKTKY
+428 TESSLKSTY
-437 FSTISEAGKITVSDV
+437 FPSVTEAGKITVSDV
-452 EFSDKAGAV
+452 EFSDEAGAV
-461 TFNKLVLTFTPSATG
+461 RFTKLVLTFTPNAG
-476 GTATNADVTDAA
+476 GTATTRDVTDAA
-488 VLTALANNIK
+488 VLEALANNIK

-529 SGLSYPDHNKDA
+529 SGISYPTPNEAK
-541 NWLGRYGVL
+541 WLGRYGVL
-550 RNNWYDLDITDVSRL
+550 RNNWYDLEITDVSRL

>member
-1 MKKSLLFSAV
+1 
-11 LAGLMLGSCSSS
+11 MLGSCSSS
-23 DDIAGNNTGFNE
+23 DDLNGGGNNTGFNE

-59 DVTADGN
+59 DVTADGDV
-66 ADEYKVNDAALLLFA
+66 DEYNVKDAALLLFA
-81 GANENDAVFQGAY
+81 GSNENDAVFQGAY
-94 NLDGLKKTDISAN
+94 NLEGLKKDISAN

-118 EVSSVSATGN
+118 EISSISASGK

-133 LVNKGSNIIVV
+133 LVNKGTKIIVG
-144 DTDHTI
+144 TDHTI
-150 TVNGTAFDGKFSD
+150 TVNGTAFSGNFSD
-163 FSQLQVNDAFAKD
+163 FSQLKVDGAFAKD

-182 VPVVTKPGTA
+182 VPVVTKPGKA
-192 AFDDATVLADV
+192 PFDDATVLADV
-203 TRSIFKTEA
+203 TKSIFKTEA

-237 TGTST
+237 SGTST
-242 ETLSADGATAKNFKY
+242 ETLSADGTAAKNFKY

-270 SYLVRQYDNSWN
+270 SYLVRQYDNTWN
-282 SLTSDGSDFLTGADK
+282 NLTSDGLDFLTGADK
-297 SAFTAN
+297 SAFAAN

-313 KTNVSSDP
+313 KTNVSSNP
-321 ADNKYRTYWGKDI
+321 AANKYRTYWGKDI
-334 NYNTVD
+334 NYTND
-340 APFASEPT
+340 APFASDAT
-348 VGDANLTLTKDA
+348 VGDADLTLGKDA
-360 STYCYENTFDVAHQ
+360 TTYCYENTFDVAHQ
-374 DVRNTTCAIVK
+374 KVYNTTTAIVK
-385 MKITPDSYTGTGGTF
+385 MKITPDSYTGGTF

-405 GKDVVYSLAS
+405 GKDVVYSLAN

-428 TESSLKTKY
+428 TESSLKATY
-437 FSTISEAGKITVSDV
+437 FHSVTEAGKIKVSDV

-461 TFNKLVLTFTPSATG
+461 TFTKLVLTFTPTATGSATK
-476 GTATNADVTDAA
+476 TVNVTDAA

-498 VVEYKGG
+498 VVEYKDG

-529 SGLSYPDHNKDA
+529 SGISYPSSNEA

-550 RNNWYDLDITDVSRL
+550 RNNWYDLDITGVSRL
-565 GAATPEELDVKKDP
+565 GAATPEELDVKNDP

-592 INVLSWAKRTQKAIL
+592 INVLSWAKRTQGAIL

>member
-1 MKKSLLFSAV
+1 
-11 LAGLMLGSCSSS
+11 MLGSCSSS
-23 DDIAGNNTGFNE
+23 DDLNGGGNNTGFNE

-46 LPTQGK
+46 LPTQSK

-59 DVTADGN
+59 DVTADG
-66 ADEYKVNDAALLLFA
+66 DVKEYNVKDAALLLFA

-94 NLDGLKKTDISAN
+94 NLDGLKKTDIDAN
-107 AQISTQLTKVQ
+107 VQISTQLTKVQ
-118 EVSSVSATGN
+118 EISSISAPGK

-133 LVNKGSNIIVV
+133 LVNKGANINVGI
-144 DTDHTI
+144 DHTI
-150 TVNGTAFDGKFSD
+150 TVNGTAFNGKFSD
-163 FSQLQVNDAFAKD
+163 FSQLKVDGAFAKD

-182 VPVVTKPGTA
+182 VPVVTKPGKA
-192 AFDDATVLADV
+192 PFDDATVLADV
-203 TRSIFKTEA
+203 TKSIFKTEA

-237 TGTST
+237 SGTST
-242 ETLSADGATAKNFKY
+242 ETLSADGTAAKNFKY

-270 SYLVRQYDNSWN
+270 SYLVRQYDNTWN
-282 SLTSDGSDFLTGADK
+282 NLTSDGLDFLTGADK
-297 SAFTAN
+297 SAFAAN

-313 KTNVSSDP
+313 KTNVSSNP
-321 ADNKYRTYWGKDI
+321 AANKYRTYWGKDI
-334 NYNTVD
+334 NYTND
-340 APFASEPT
+340 APFASDAT
-348 VGDANLTLTKDA
+348 VGDADLTLGKDA
-360 STYCYENTFDVAHQ
+360 TTYCYENTFDVAHQ
-374 DVRNTTCAIVK
+374 KVYNTTTAIVK
-385 MKITPDSYTGTGGTF
+385 MKITPDPSTGGTF

-405 GKDVVYSLAS
+405 GKDVVYSLAN

-428 TESSLKTKY
+428 TESFLKTTY
-437 FSTISEAGKITVSDV
+437 FPSVTEAGKITVSDV
-452 EFSDKAGAV
+452 DFSDNAGKV
-461 TFNKLVLTFTPSATG
+461 TFNKLVLTFTPTAGGAAT
-476 GTATNADVTDAA
+476 TYDVTDAA

-529 SGLSYPDHNKDA
+529 SGISYPTPDEA

-550 RNNWYDLDITDVSRL
+550 RNNWYDLDITGVSRL
-565 GAATPEELDVKKDP
+565 GAATPEELDVKNDP

>member
-1 MKKSLLFSAV
+1 MKKTLLFSVA

-23 DDIAGNNTGFNE
+23 DDLNGGGNNTGFNE

-59 DVTADGN
+59 DVTADGDV
-66 ADEYKVNDAALLLFA
+66 DEYNVKDAALLLFA
-81 GANENDAVFQGAY
+81 GSNENDAVFQGAY
-94 NLDGLKKTDISAN
+94 NLEGLKKDISAN

-118 EVSSVSATGN
+118 EISSISASGK

-133 LVNKGSNIIVV
+133 LVNKGTKIIVG
-144 DTDHTI
+144 TDHTI
-150 TVNGTAFDGKFSD
+150 TVNGTAFSGNFSD
-163 FSQLQVNDAFAKD
+163 FSKLEVNGAFVKD

-203 TRSIFKTEA
+203 TTSIFKTEA
-212 EAKANPAADVFVERV
+212 EAKANPAADIFVERV
-227 ASKVTLGMTG
+227 ASKVTLGQTG
-237 TGTST
+237 SGTSI
-242 ETLSADGATAKNFKY
+242 ETLSADGTPAKNFKY

-270 SYLVRQYDNSWN
+270 SYLVRQYDNSWKD
-282 SLTSDGSDFLTGADK
+282 LKSDGTDFLTGADK
-297 SAFTAN
+297 SAFDAN
-303 PYRFAGINLI
+303 PYRFAGIKLI
-313 KTNVSSDP
+313 KTNESLNP
-321 ADNKYRTYWGKDI
+321 AANKYRTYWGKDI
-334 NYNTVD
+334 NYTND
-340 APFASEPT
+340 APFASDAI
-348 VGDANLTLTKDA
+348 VGDADLTLEKDA

-374 DVRNTTCAIVK
+374 NVCNTTTAIVK
-385 MKITPDSYTGTGGTF
+385 MKITPDSYTDGTTF

-405 GKDVVYSLAS
+405 GKDVVYSLAN

-437 FSTISEAGKITVSDV
+437 FSTVTEAGKIKVSDV

-461 TFNKLVLTFTPSATG
+461 TFTKLVLTFTPTATGSATK
-476 GTATNADVTDAA
+476 TVNVTDAA

-498 VVEYKGG
+498 VVEYKDG

-529 SGLSYPDHNKDA
+529 SGISYPSSNEA

-550 RNNWYDLDITDVSRL
+550 RNNWYDLDITGVSRL
-565 GAATPEELDVKKDP
+565 GAATPEELDVKNDP

-592 INVLSWAKRTQKAIL
+592 INVLSWAKRTQGAIL

>member
-1 MKKSLLFSAV
+1 
-11 LAGLMLGSCSSS
+11 MLGSCSSS
-23 DDIAGNNTGFNE
+23 DDLNGGGNNTGFNE

-59 DVTADGN
+59 DVTADG
-66 ADEYKVNDAALLLFA
+66 DVKEYNVKDAALLLFA

-94 NLDGLKKTDISAN
+94 NLDGLKKDISAN

-118 EVSSVSATGN
+118 EISSISAPGK

-133 LVNKGSNIIVV
+133 LVNKGANINV

-150 TVNGTAFDGKFSD
+150 TVNGIVFNGKFSD
-163 FSQLQVNDAFAKD
+163 FSQLKVDGAFAKD

-203 TRSIFKTEA
+203 TTSIFKTEA

-237 TGTST
+237 SGTST
-242 ETLSADGATAKNFKY
+242 ETLSADGTAAKNFKY

-270 SYLVRQYDNSWN
+270 SYLVRQYDNTWN
-282 SLTSDGSDFLTGADK
+282 NLTSDGLDFLTGADK
-297 SAFTAN
+297 SAFAAN

-313 KTNVSSDP
+313 KTNVSSNP
-321 ADNKYRTYWGKDI
+321 AANKYRTYWGKDI
-334 NYNTVD
+334 NYTND
-340 APFASEPT
+340 APFASDAT
-348 VGDANLTLTKDA
+348 VGDADLTLGKDA
-360 STYCYENTFDVAHQ
+360 TTYCYENTFDVAHQ
-374 DVRNTTCAIVK
+374 KVYNTTTAIVK
-385 MKITPDSYTGTGGTF
+385 MKITPESYTGGTF

-405 GKDVVYSLAS
+405 GKDVVYSLAN

-428 TESSLKTKY
+428 TESFLKATY
-437 FSTISEAGKITVSDV
+437 FHTVTEAGKITVSDV
-452 EFSDKAGAV
+452 DFSDKAGAV
-461 TFNKLVLTFTPSATG
+461 TFAKLVLTFTPTAG
-476 GTATNADVTDAA
+476 GTPTTADVTDAT

-529 SGLSYPDHNKDA
+529 SGISYPTPNEA

-565 GAATPEELDVKKDP
+565 GAATPEELDVKNDP

-592 INVLSWAKRTQKAIL
+592 INVLSWAKRTQSAIL

>member
-23 DDIAGNNTGFNE
+23 DDIAGSNTGFNE

-59 DVTADGN
+59 DVTADGV

-94 NLDGLKKTDISAN
+94 NLDGLKKDINAN

-118 EVSSVSATGN
+118 EISSISASGK

-133 LVNKGSNIIVV
+133 LVNKGSNIKVG
-144 DTDHTI
+144 TDHTI
-150 TVNGTAFDGKFSD
+150 TVNGSPVNGKFSD
-163 FSQLQVNDAFAKD
+163 FSKLEVNGAFVKD

-192 AFDDATVLADV
+192 PFDNATVLADV
-203 TRSIFKTEA
+203 TTSIFKTEA
-212 EAKANPAADVFVERV
+212 EAKANPAADIFVERV
-227 ASKVTLGMTG
+227 ASKVTLGQSG
-237 TGTST
+237 SGTSI
-242 ETLSADGATAKNFKY
+242 ETLSTDGAEAKSFTY
-257 TLEGWNLANVNKS
+257 SLEGWNLANVNKS
-270 SYLVRQYDNSWN
+270 SYLVRQYDNAWN
-282 SLTSDGSDFLTGADK
+282 NLTSNGADFLSGADK
-297 SAFTAN
+297 AAWTAN
-303 PYRFAGINLI
+303 QYRFAGINLI
-313 KTNVSSDP
+313 KTTVTSDP
-321 ADNKYRTYWGKDI
+321 AANKYRTYWGKDI
-334 NYNTVD
+334 NYTD
-340 APFASEPT
+340 EAPFALDAT
-348 VGDANLTLTKDA
+348 VGDADLTLGKDA
-360 STYCYENTFDVAHQ
+360 TTYCYENTFDVDHQ
-374 DVRNTTCAIVK
+374 DVRNTTTAIVK
-385 MKITPDSYTGTGGTF
+385 MKITPDSYTGGTF

-405 GKDVVYSLAS
+405 GKDVVYSLAN

-428 TESSLKTKY
+428 TESYLKTTY
-437 FSTISEAGKITVSDV
+437 FRTVTEAGKITVSDV
-452 EFSDKAGAV
+452 DFSDKAGAV
-461 TFNKLVLTFTPSATG
+461 TFTKLVLTFTPTAG
-476 GTATNADVTDAA
+476 GTTSTADVTDAA

-498 VVEYKGG
+498 VVEYKDG

-529 SGLSYPDHNKDA
+529 SGVSYPTPNEA

-565 GAATPEELDVKKDP
+565 GAATPDELDVKKDP

-592 INVLSWAKRTQKAIL
+592 INVLSWAKRTQGAIL

>member
-23 DDIAGNNTGFNE
+23 DDLTGGNNTGFNE

-59 DVTADGN
+59 DVTADGV

-94 NLDGLKKTDISAN
+94 NLDGLKKNNIEN
-107 AQISTQLTKVQ
+107 NVQISTQLTKVQ
-118 EVSSVSATGN
+118 EISSISASGN

-133 LVNKGSNIIVV
+133 LVNKGSNINVG
-144 DTDHTI
+144 TDHTI
-150 TVNGTAFDGKFSD
+150 TVNSIPFTGNFSAFSKLEVKGD
-163 FSQLQVNDAFAKD
+163 FVKD

-203 TRSIFKTEA
+203 TTSIFKTEA

-237 TGTST
+237 SGTST

-257 TLEGWNLANVNKS
+257 ALEGWNLANVNKS
-270 SYLVRQYDNSWN
+270 SYLVRQYDNTWN
-282 SLTSDGSDFLTGADK
+282 NLTSDGRDFLTSADK
-297 SAFTAN
+297 SAFDAN
-303 PYRFAGINLI
+303 PYRFAGIKLI
-313 KTNVSSDP
+313 KTNVSSNP
-321 ADNKYRTYWGKDI
+321 ADNKFRTYWGKDI
-334 NYNTVD
+334 NYTDD
-340 APFASEPT
+340 APFASYAT
-348 VGDANLTLTKDA
+348 VGDADLTLGMGAT
-360 STYCYENTFDVAHQ
+360 TYCYENTFDVDHQ
-374 DVRNTTCAIVK
+374 NVCNTTTAIVK
-385 MKITPDSYTGTGGTF
+385 MKITPDSYTGGTTF

-405 GKDVVYSLAS
+405 GKDVVYSLAN

-423 FLAEN
+423 FLAEK
-428 TESSLKTKY
+428 TESFLKTTY
-437 FSTISEAGKITVSDV
+437 FPTVTEAGKITVSDV
-452 EFSDKAGAV
+452 DFSDNAGAV
-461 TFNKLVLTFTPSATG
+461 TFNKLVLTFTPTAG
-476 GTATNADVTDAA
+476 GTATTKDVTDAA
-488 VLTALANNIK
+488 VLTSLANNIK

-529 SGLSYPDHNKDA
+529 SGLSYPTPNEA

-550 RNNWYDLDITDVSRL
+550 RNNWYDLDITGVSRL
-565 GAATPEELDVKKDP
+565 GAATPDELDVKKDP

>member
-23 DDIAGNNTGFNE
+23 DDIAGSNTGFNE

-59 DVTADGN
+59 DVTADGV

-94 NLDGLKKTDISAN
+94 DLDGLKKNNIEN
-107 AQISTQLTKVQ
+107 NVQISTQLTKVQ
-118 EVSSVSATGN
+118 EISSISASGN

-133 LVNKGSNIIVV
+133 LVNKGSNIVV
-144 DTDHTI
+144 GPDHSI
-150 TVNGTAFDGKFSD
+150 TVNGIPFTDKFSD
-163 FSQLQVNDAFAKD
+163 FSQLKVDGDFVKD

-192 AFDDATVLADV
+192 PFDNATVLADV
-203 TRSIFKTEA
+203 TKSIFKTEA

-237 TGTST
+237 SGTST
-242 ETLSADGATAKNFKY
+242 ETLSADGATAKNFEY
-257 TLEGWNLANVNKS
+257 TLVGWNLANVNKS
-270 SYLVRQYDNSWN
+270 SYLVRQYDNAWN
-282 SLTSDGSDFLTGADK
+282 NLTSDGADFLSGADK
-297 SAFTAN
+297 TAWTAN

-321 ADNKYRTYWGKDI
+321 AANKYRTYWGKDI
-334 NYNTVD
+334 NYNTD
-340 APFASEPT
+340 EAPFAKDRT
-348 VGDANLTLTKDA
+348 VGDGDLTLEKDA

-385 MKITPDSYTGTGGTF
+385 MKITPGSYTGGTTF

-405 GKDVVYSLAS
+405 GKDVVYSLAN

-437 FSTISEAGKITVSDV
+437 FSKVSEDGKITVSDV
-452 EFSDKAGAV
+452 DFSDNAGKV
-461 TFNKLVLTFTPSATG
+461 NFNKLVLTFTPTATG
-476 GTATNADVTDAA
+476 STPTTADVTDAT

-529 SGLSYPDHNKDA
+529 TGISYPTPNEA

-592 INVLSWAKRTQKAIL
+592 INVLSWAKRTQSTIL
-607 GQ
+607 GK

>member
-1 MKKSLLFSAV
+1 MKKTLLFSVA

-23 DDIAGNNTGFNE
+23 DDLNGGGNNTGFNE

-59 DVTADGN
+59 DVTADG
-66 ADEYKVNDAALLLFA
+66 DVKEYNVKDAALLLFA

-94 NLDGLKKTDISAN
+94 NLDGLKKDISAN

-118 EVSSVSATGN
+118 EISSISAPGK

-133 LVNKGSNIIVV
+133 LVNKGANINVGI
-144 DTDHTI
+144 DHTI
-150 TVNGTAFDGKFSD
+150 TVNGTAFNGKFSD
-163 FSQLQVNDAFAKD
+163 FSQLKVDGAFAKD

-203 TRSIFKTEA
+203 TTSIFKTEA

-237 TGTST
+237 SGTST
-242 ETLSADGATAKNFKY
+242 ETLSADGTAAKNFKY

-270 SYLVRQYDNSWN
+270 SYLVRQYDNTWN
-282 SLTSDGSDFLTGADK
+282 NLTSDGHDFLTGADK
-297 SAFTAN
+297 SAFAAN

-313 KTNVSSDP
+313 KTNVSSNP
-321 ADNKYRTYWGKDI
+321 AANKYRTYWGKDI
-334 NYNTVD
+334 NYTND
-340 APFASEPT
+340 APFASDAT
-348 VGDANLTLTKDA
+348 VGDADLTLGKDA
-360 STYCYENTFDVAHQ
+360 TTYCYENTFDVAHQ
-374 DVRNTTCAIVK
+374 KVYNTTTAIVK
-385 MKITPDSYTGTGGTF
+385 MKITPESYTGGTF

-405 GKDVVYSLAS
+405 GKDVVYSLAN

-423 FLAEN
+423 FLAEK
-428 TESSLKTKY
+428 TESFLKTTY
-437 FSTISEAGKITVSDV
+437 FPHVTEAGKITVSDV
-452 EFSDKAGAV
+452 DFSDNAGKV
-461 TFNKLVLTFTPSATG
+461 TFNKLVLTFTPTAG
-476 GTATNADVTDAA
+476 GTATTADVTDAA

-529 SGLSYPDHNKDA
+529 SGISYPTPNEA
-541 NWLGRYGVL
+541 NNWLGRYGVL
-550 RNNWYDLDITDVSRL
+550 RNNWYDLDITGVSRL
-565 GAATPEELDVKKDP
+565 GAATPDELDVKKDP

>member
-23 DDIAGNNTGFNE
+23 DDIAGSNTGFNE

-59 DVTADGN
+59 DVTADGV

-94 NLDGLKKTDISAN
+94 NLDGLKKNNIEN
-107 AQISTQLTKVQ
+107 NVQISTQLTKVQ
-118 EVSSVSATGN
+118 EISSISASGN

-133 LVNKGSNIIVV
+133 LVNKGSNIVV
-144 DTDHTI
+144 GPDHSI
-150 TVNGTAFDGKFSD
+150 TVNGIPFTDKFSD
-163 FSQLQVNDAFAKD
+163 FSQLKVDGDFVKD

-192 AFDDATVLADV
+192 PFDNATVLADV
-203 TRSIFKTEA
+203 TKSIFKTEA

-237 TGTST
+237 SGTST
-242 ETLSADGATAKNFKY
+242 ETLSADGATAKNFEY
-257 TLEGWNLANVNKS
+257 TLVGWNLANVNKS
-270 SYLVRQYDNSWN
+270 SYLVRQYDNAWN
-282 SLTSDGSDFLTGADK
+282 NLTSNGADFLSGADK
-297 SAFTAN
+297 TAWTAN
-303 PYRFAGINLI
+303 QYRFAGINLI

-321 ADNKYRTYWGKDI
+321 AANKYRTYWGKDI
-334 NYNTVD
+334 NYDTD
-340 APFASEPT
+340 APFASDPT
-348 VGDANLTLTKDA
+348 VGDANLTLGKNAT
-360 STYCYENTFDVAHQ
+360 TYCYENTFDVDHQ
-374 DVRNTTCAIVK
+374 NVCNTTTAIVK
-385 MKITPDSYTGTGGTF
+385 MKITPDSYTGGTTF

-405 GKDVVYSLAS
+405 GKDVVYSLEN

-437 FSTISEAGKITVSDV
+437 FSTVSEDGKITVSDV
-452 EFSDKAGAV
+452 DFSDNAGKV
-461 TFNKLVLTFTPSATG
+461 TFNKLVLTFTPTATG
-476 GTATNADVTDAA
+476 SAPTTADVTYAT

-529 SGLSYPDHNKDA
+529 SGISYPTPNEA

-550 RNNWYDLDITDVSRL
+550 RNNWYDLDITGVSRL
-565 GAATPEELDVKKDP
+565 GAATPDELDVKKDP

>member
-23 DDIAGNNTGFNE
+23 DDIAGSNTGFNE

-59 DVTADGN
+59 DDTADGV

-94 NLDGLKKTDISAN
+94 DLDGLKKNNIEN
-107 AQISTQLTKVQ
+107 NVQISTQLTKVQ
-118 EVSSVSATGN
+118 EISSISASGN

-133 LVNKGSNIIVV
+133 LVNKGSNIVV
-144 DTDHTI
+144 GPDHSI
-150 TVNGTAFDGKFSD
+150 TVNGIPFTDKFSD
-163 FSQLQVNDAFAKD
+163 FSQLKVDGDFVKD

-192 AFDDATVLADV
+192 PFDNATVLADV
-203 TRSIFKTEA
+203 TKSIFKTEA

-237 TGTST
+237 SGTST
-242 ETLSADGATAKNFKY
+242 ETLSADGATAENFKY
-257 TLEGWNLANVNKS
+257 ALEGWNLANVNKS
-270 SYLVRQYDNSWN
+270 SYLVRQYDNTWN
-282 SLTSDGSDFLTGADK
+282 NLTSDGRDFLSGADK
-297 SAFTAN
+297 SAFDAN
-303 PYRFAGINLI
+303 PYRFAGIKLI
-313 KTNVSSDP
+313 KTKVSSDP
-321 ADNKYRTYWGKDI
+321 AANKFRTYWGKDI
-334 NYNTVD
+334 NYNTD
-340 APFASEPT
+340 EAPFATYPT
-348 VGDANLTLTKDA
+348 VGDGDLTLEKDA

-385 MKITPDSYTGTGGTF
+385 MKITPGSYTGGTTF

-405 GKDVVYSLAS
+405 GKDVVYSLAN

-437 FSTISEAGKITVSDV
+437 FSTVSEDGKITVSDV
-452 EFSDKAGAV
+452 DFSDNAGKV
-461 TFNKLVLTFTPSATG
+461 NFNKLVLTFTPTATG
-476 GTATNADVTDAA
+476 STPTTANVTDAT

-529 SGLSYPDHNKDA
+529 SGLSYPTPNEA

-550 RNNWYDLDITDVSRL
+550 RNNWYDLDITGVSRL
-565 GAATPEELDVKKDP
+565 GAATPDELDVKKDP

>member
-23 DDIAGNNTGFNE
+23 DDIAGSNTGFNE

-59 DVTADGN
+59 DVTADGV

-94 NLDGLKKTDISAN
+94 NLDGLKKTDIN
-107 AQISTQLTKVQ
+107 TNVQISTQLTKVQ
-118 EVSSVSATGN
+118 EISSVSATGN

-133 LVNKGSNIIVV
+133 LVNKGSNIVV
-144 DTDHTI
+144 GTDHTI
-150 TVNGTAFDGKFSD
+150 TVNGSPFTDKFSD
-163 FSQLQVNDAFAKD
+163 FSQLKVDGAFVND

-192 AFDDATVLADV
+192 AFDNATVLTDV

-242 ETLSADGATAKNFKY
+242 ETLSADGAEAKNFNY
-257 TLEGWNLANVNKS
+257 SLEGWNLANVNKS
-270 SYLVRQYDNSWN
+270 SYLVRQYDNAWN
-282 SLTSDGSDFLTGADK
+282 NLTSDGADFLSGADQT
-297 SAFTAN
+297 AWTAN

-321 ADNKYRTYWGKDI
+321 AANKYRTYWGKDI
-334 NYNTVD
+334 NYNTGD
-340 APFASEPT
+340 APFALDAT
-348 VGDANLTLTKDA
+348 VRDADLTLRKDA
-360 STYCYENTFDVAHQ
+360 TTYCYENTFDVDHQ
-374 DVRNTTCAIVK
+374 KVCNTTTAIVK
-385 MKITPDSYTGTGGTF
+385 MKITPDSYTGGTTF

-405 GKDVVYSLAS
+405 GKDVVYSLAN

-437 FSTISEAGKITVSDV
+437 FSTVSEDGKITVSDV
-452 EFSDKAGAV
+452 DFSDNAGKV
-461 TFNKLVLTFTPSATG
+461 NFNKLVLTFTPTATG
-476 GTATNADVTDAA
+476 STPITVDVTDAT

-529 SGLSYPDHNKDA
+529 SGLSYPTPNEA

-565 GAATPEELDVKKDP
+565 GAATPEELDVKNDP

-592 INVLSWAKRTQKAIL
+592 INVLSWAKRTQSTIL
-607 GQ
+607 GK

>member
-23 DDIAGNNTGFNE
+23 DDIAGSNTGFNE

-59 DVTADGN
+59 DVTADG
-66 ADEYKVNDAALLLFA
+66 DVKEYNVKDAALLLFA

-94 NLDGLKKTDISAN
+94 NLDGLKKDISAN

-118 EVSSVSATGN
+118 EISSISASGK

-133 LVNKGSNIIVV
+133 LVNKGAKIIVG
-144 DTDHTI
+144 TDHTI
-150 TVNGTAFDGKFSD
+150 TVNGTPFNGKFSE
-163 FSQLQVNDAFAKD
+163 FSKLEVDGAFAKD

-203 TRSIFKTEA
+203 TTSIFKTEA

-237 TGTST
+237 SGTST
-242 ETLSADGATAKNFKY
+242 ETLSADGATAKNFEY
-257 TLEGWNLANVNKS
+257 TLVGWNLANVNKS
-270 SYLVRQYDNSWN
+270 SYLVRQYDNSWKN
-282 SLTSDGSDFLTGADK
+282 LKSDGNDFLTGADK
-297 SAFTAN
+297 SAFAAN

-321 ADNKYRTYWGKDI
+321 AANKYRTYWGKDI
-334 NYNTVD
+334 NYTD
-340 APFASEPT
+340 EAPFATDPT
-348 VGDANLTLTKDA
+348 VGDGDLTLGKGAT
-360 STYCYENTFDVAHQ
+360 TYCYENTFDVAHQ
-374 DVRNTTCAIVK
+374 DVRNTTTAIVK
-385 MKITPDSYTGTGGTF
+385 MKITPDSYTGGTTF

-405 GKDVVYSLAS
+405 GKDVVYSLAN

-423 FLAEN
+423 FLAEK
-428 TESSLKTKY
+428 TESFLKTTY
-437 FSTISEAGKITVSDV
+437 FPTVTEAGKITVSDV
-452 EFSDKAGAV
+452 DFSDNAGKV
-461 TFNKLVLTFTPSATG
+461 TFNKLVLTFTP
-476 GTATNADVTDAA
+476 TATSGTPTTADVTDAT

-529 SGLSYPDHNKDA
+529 SGISYPTPNEA

-550 RNNWYDLDITDVSRL
+550 RNNWYDLDITGVSRL

>member
-23 DDIAGNNTGFNE
+23 DDIAGSNTGFNE

-59 DVTADGN
+59 DVTADGV

-94 NLDGLKKTDISAN
+94 DLDGLKKNNIEN
-107 AQISTQLTKVQ
+107 NVQISTQLTKVQ
-118 EVSSVSATGN
+118 EISSISASGN

-133 LVNKGSNIIVV
+133 LVNKGSNINVG
-144 DTDHTI
+144 TDHTI
-150 TVNGTAFDGKFSD
+150 TVNGSPFTGNFSAFSKLEVKGD
-163 FSQLQVNDAFAKD
+163 FVKD

-182 VPVVTKPGTA
+182 VPVVTEPGTA

-203 TRSIFKTEA
+203 TSSIFKTEA

-237 TGTST
+237 SGTST
-242 ETLSADGATAKNFKY
+242 ETLSADGATAENFKY
-257 TLEGWNLANVNKS
+257 ALEGWNLANVNKS
-270 SYLVRQYDNSWN
+270 SYLVRQYDNTWN
-282 SLTSDGSDFLTGADK
+282 NLTSDGRDFLTSADK
-297 SAFTAN
+297 SAFDAN
-303 PYRFAGINLI
+303 PYRFAGIKLI
-313 KTNVSSDP
+313 KTNVSSNP
-321 ADNKYRTYWGKDI
+321 ADNKFRTYWGKDI
-334 NYNTVD
+334 NYTDD
-340 APFASEPT
+340 APFASYAT
-348 VGDANLTLTKDA
+348 VGDADLTLGMGAT
-360 STYCYENTFDVAHQ
+360 TYCYENTFDVDHQ
-374 DVRNTTCAIVK
+374 NVCNTTTAIVK
-385 MKITPDSYTGTGGTF
+385 MKITPDSYTGGTTF

-405 GKDVVYSLAS
+405 GKDVVYSLAN
-415 AKTKVGNQ
+415 AKTKVGNL

-428 TESSLKTKY
+428 TESSLQATY
-437 FSTISEAGKITVSDV
+437 FPTVTEAGKITVSDV
-452 EFSDKAGAV
+452 EFSDEAGAV
-461 TFNKLVLTFTPSATG
+461 TFAKLVLTFTPTA
-476 GTATNADVTDAA
+476 GTPTTADVTDAT

-529 SGLSYPDHNKDA
+529 TGISYPTPNEA

-565 GAATPEELDVKKDP
+565 GAATPEELDVKHDP

-592 INVLSWAKRTQKAIL
+592 INVLSWAKRTQGAIL

>member
-1 MKKSLLFSAV
+1 
-11 LAGLMLGSCSSS
+11 MLGSCSSS
-23 DDIAGNNTGFNE
+23 DDLNGGGNNTGFNE

-46 LPTQGK
+46 LPTQSK

-59 DVTADGN
+59 DDVADGV

-81 GANENDAVFQGAY
+81 GPNENDASFQGAY
-94 NLDGLKKTDISAN
+94 DLTGFKTNDISSN
-107 AQISTQLTKVQ
+107 HQISTQLTKVQ
-118 EVSSVSATGN
+118 EISSISASGK

-133 LVNKGSNIIVV
+133 LVNKGSNINV

-150 TVNGTAFDGKFSD
+150 KVNGSLFTGNFSD
-163 FSQLQVNDAFAKD
+163 FSQLKVDGAFAKD

-182 VPVVTKPGTA
+182 VPVVAKPGTA

-203 TRSIFKTEA
+203 TTSIFKTEA
-212 EAKANPAADVFVERV
+212 EAKANPAADIFVERV
-227 ASKVTLGMTG
+227 ASKVTLGQTG
-237 TGTST
+237 SGTSI
-242 ETLSADGATAKNFKY
+242 ETLSADGTPAKNFKY
-257 TLEGWNLANVNKS
+257 TLKGWNLANVNKS
-270 SYLVRQYDNSWN
+270 SYLVRQYDNSWKD
-282 SLTSDGSDFLTGADK
+282 LKSDGTDFLTGADK
-297 SAFTAN
+297 SAFDAN

-313 KTNVSSDP
+313 KTNVSSNP
-321 ADNKYRTYWGKDI
+321 AANKYRTYWGKDI
-334 NYNTVD
+334 NYTND
-340 APFASEPT
+340 APFASDAT
-348 VGDANLTLTKDA
+348 VGDADLTLGKDA
-360 STYCYENTFDVAHQ
+360 TTYCYENTFDVAHQ
-374 DVRNTTCAIVK
+374 NVCNTTTAIVK
-385 MKITPDSYTGTGGTF
+385 MKITPDSYTDGTTF

-405 GKDVVYSLAS
+405 GKDVVYSLAN

-437 FSTISEAGKITVSDV
+437 FSTVTEAGKIKVSDV

-461 TFNKLVLTFTPSATG
+461 TFSKLVLTFTPTATGSATK
-476 GTATNADVTDAA
+476 TVNVTDAA

-498 VVEYKGG
+498 VVEYKDG

-529 SGLSYPDHNKDA
+529 SGISYPSSNEA

-550 RNNWYDLDITDVSRL
+550 RNNWYDLDITGVSRL
-565 GAATPEELDVKKDP
+565 GAATPEELDVKNDP

-592 INVLSWAKRTQKAIL
+592 INVLSWAKRTQGAIL

>member
-23 DDIAGNNTGFNE
+23 DDIAGSNTGFNE

-52 NVSRAAN
+52 NVSRTAN
-59 DVTADGN
+59 DVTADG
-66 ADEYKVNDAALLLFA
+66 DVKEYNVQDAALLLFA

-94 NLDGLKKTDISAN
+94 NLDGLQKKTIGSN
-107 AQISTQLTKVQ
+107 VQISTQLTKVQ
-118 EVSSVSATGN
+118 EISSISASGN

-133 LVNKGSNIIVV
+133 LVNKGADIIVG
-144 DTDHTI
+144 TDHTI
-150 TVNGTAFDGKFSD
+150 TVKGTAFNGKFSD
-163 FSQLQVNDAFAKD
+163 FSQLKVDGAFVND

-182 VPVVTKPGTA
+182 VPVVTKPGSA
-192 AFDDATVLADV
+192 EFDNATVLADV
-203 TRSIFKTEA
+203 TTSIFKTKAEA
-212 EAKANPAADVFVERV
+212 EANPAADVFVERV

-237 TGTST
+237 SGTST
-242 ETLSADGATAKNFKY
+242 ETLSANGATAANFKY
-257 TLEGWNLANVNKS
+257 ELNGWNLANVNKS
-270 SYLVRQYDNSWN
+270 SYLVRQYDNSWKN
-282 SLTSDGSDFLTGADK
+282 LKSDGNDFLTGADK
-297 SAFTAN
+297 SAFDAN
-303 PYRFAGINLI
+303 PYRFAGIYLI

-321 ADNKYRTYWGKDI
+321 AANKYRTYWGKDI
-334 NYNTVD
+334 NYNTE
-340 APFASEPT
+340 APFASEAT
-348 VGDANLTLTKDA
+348 VGDADLTLAKDA
-360 STYCYENTFDVAHQ
+360 TTYCYENTFDVAHQ
-374 DVRNTTCAIVK
+374 DVRNTTTAIVK
-385 MKITPDSYTGTGGTF
+385 MKITPDSYTDGTF
-400 YTING
+400 YIING
-405 GKDVVYSLAS
+405 GKDVVYSLAT

-423 FLAEN
+423 FLAEK
-428 TESSLKTKY
+428 TESSLKATY
-437 FSTISEAGKITVSDV
+437 FPAISEAGKISVSDV
-452 EFSDKAGAV
+452 EFSDEAGAV
-461 TFNKLVLTFTPSATG
+461 TFNKLVLTFTPTAG
-476 GTATNADVTDAA
+476 GTATTKDVTDAA

-529 SGLSYPDHNKDA
+529 TGVSYPAPNEA

-550 RNNWYDLDITDVSRL
+550 RNNWYDLDITGVSRL

>member
-1 MKKSLLFSAV
+1 
-11 LAGLMLGSCSSS
+11 MLGSCSSS
-23 DDIAGNNTGFNE
+23 DDLNGGGNNTGFNE

-46 LPTQGK
+46 LPTQSK

-59 DVTADGN
+59 DVTADG
-66 ADEYKVNDAALLLFA
+66 DVKEYNVKDAALLLFA

-94 NLDGLKKTDISAN
+94 NLDGLKKTDIDAN
-107 AQISTQLTKVQ
+107 VQISTQLTKVQ
-118 EVSSVSATGN
+118 EISSISAPGK

-133 LVNKGSNIIVV
+133 LVNKGANINVGI
-144 DTDHTI
+144 DHTI
-150 TVNGTAFDGKFSD
+150 TVNGTAFNGKFSD
-163 FSQLQVNDAFAKD
+163 FSQLKVDGAFAKD

-182 VPVVTKPGTA
+182 VPVVTKPGKA
-192 AFDDATVLADV
+192 PFDDATVLADV
-203 TRSIFKTEA
+203 TKSIFKTEA

-237 TGTST
+237 SGTST
-242 ETLSADGATAKNFKY
+242 ETLSADGTAAKNFKY

-270 SYLVRQYDNSWN
+270 SYLVRQYDNTWN
-282 SLTSDGSDFLTGADK
+282 NLTSDGLDFLTGADK
-297 SAFTAN
+297 SAFAAN

-313 KTNVSSDP
+313 KTNVSSNP
-321 ADNKYRTYWGKDI
+321 AANKYRTYWGKDI
-334 NYNTVD
+334 NYTND
-340 APFASEPT
+340 APFASDAT
-348 VGDANLTLTKDA
+348 VGDADLTLGKDA
-360 STYCYENTFDVAHQ
+360 TTYCYENTFDVAHQ
-374 DVRNTTCAIVK
+374 KVYNTTTAIVK
-385 MKITPDSYTGTGGTF
+385 MKITPDSYTGGTF

-405 GKDVVYSLAS
+405 GKDVVYSLAN

-428 TESSLKTKY
+428 TESFLKTTY
-437 FSTISEAGKITVSDV
+437 FPTVTEAGKISVSNV
-452 EFSDKAGAV
+452 EFSDEAGAV
-461 TFNKLVLTFTPSATG
+461 TFTKLVLTFTPTAGGAAT
-476 GTATNADVTDAA
+476 TYDVTDAA

-529 SGLSYPDHNKDA
+529 SGISYPTPDEA

-550 RNNWYDLDITDVSRL
+550 RNNWYDLDITGVSRL
-565 GAATPEELDVKKDP
+565 GAATPEELDVKNDP

-592 INVLSWAKRTQKAIL
+592 INVLSWAKRTQGAIL

>member
-23 DDIAGNNTGFNE
+23 DDIAGSNTGFNE

-59 DVTADGN
+59 DVTADGV

-94 NLDGLKKTDISAN
+94 DLDGLKKNNIEN
-107 AQISTQLTKVQ
+107 NVQISTQLTKVQ
-118 EVSSVSATGN
+118 EISSISASGN

-133 LVNKGSNIIVV
+133 LVNKGSNINVG
-144 DTDHTI
+144 TDHTI
-150 TVNGTAFDGKFSD
+150 KVNGSPFTGNFSAFSKLEVKGD
-163 FSQLQVNDAFAKD
+163 FVKD

-203 TRSIFKTEA
+203 TSSIFKTEA

-237 TGTST
+237 SGTST
-242 ETLSADGATAKNFKY
+242 ETLSADGATAENFKY
-257 TLEGWNLANVNKS
+257 ALEGWNLANVNKS
-270 SYLVRQYDNSWN
+270 SYLVRQYDNTWN
-282 SLTSDGSDFLTGADK
+282 NLTSDGRDFLTSADK
-297 SAFTAN
+297 SAFDAN
-303 PYRFAGINLI
+303 PYRFAGIKLI
-313 KTNVSSDP
+313 KTNVSSNP
-321 ADNKYRTYWGKDI
+321 ADNKFRTYWGKDI
-334 NYNTVD
+334 NYTDD
-340 APFASEPT
+340 APFASYAT
-348 VGDANLTLTKDA
+348 VGDADLTLGMGAT
-360 STYCYENTFDVAHQ
+360 TYCYENTFDVDHQ
-374 DVRNTTCAIVK
+374 NVCNTTTAIVK
-385 MKITPDSYTGTGGTF
+385 MKITPDSYTGGTTF

-405 GKDVVYSLAS
+405 GKDVVYSLAN

-437 FSTISEAGKITVSDV
+437 FSTVSEDGKITVSDV
-452 EFSDKAGAV
+452 DFSDNAGKV
-461 TFNKLVLTFTPSATG
+461 NFNKLVLTFTPTATG
-476 GTATNADVTDAA
+476 STPTTADVTDAT

-529 SGLSYPDHNKDA
+529 SGLSYPTPNEA

-550 RNNWYDLDITDVSRL
+550 RNNWYDLDITGVSRL
-565 GAATPEELDVKKDP
+565 GAATPDELDVKEDP

-592 INVLSWAKRTQKAIL
+592 INVLSWANRTQKAIL

>member
-23 DDIAGNNTGFNE
+23 DDIAGSNTGFNE

-59 DVTADGN
+59 DDTADGV

-94 NLDGLKKTDISAN
+94 NLDGLKKDISAN

-118 EVSSVSATGN
+118 EISSISAPGK

-133 LVNKGSNIIVV
+133 LVNKGANINVGI
-144 DTDHTI
+144 DHTI
-150 TVNGTAFDGKFSD
+150 TVNGTAFNGKFSD
-163 FSQLQVNDAFAKD
+163 FSQLKVDGAFAKD

-203 TRSIFKTEA
+203 TTSIFKTEA

-237 TGTST
+237 SGTST
-242 ETLSADGATAKNFKY
+242 ETLSADGTAAKNFKY

-270 SYLVRQYDNSWN
+270 SYLVRQYDNTWN
-282 SLTSDGSDFLTGADK
+282 NLTSDGHDFLTGADK
-297 SAFTAN
+297 SAFAAN

-313 KTNVSSDP
+313 KTNVSSNP
-321 ADNKYRTYWGKDI
+321 AANKYRTYWGKDI
-334 NYNTVD
+334 NYTND
-340 APFASEPT
+340 APFASDAT
-348 VGDANLTLTKDA
+348 VGDADLTLGKDA
-360 STYCYENTFDVAHQ
+360 TTYCYENTFDVAHQ
-374 DVRNTTCAIVK
+374 KVYNTTTAIVK
-385 MKITPDSYTGTGGTF
+385 MKITPESYTGGTF

-405 GKDVVYSLAS
+405 GKDVVYSLANS
-415 AKTKVGNQ
+415 KIKVGNQ

-428 TESSLKTKY
+428 TESFLKTTY
-437 FSTISEAGKITVSDV
+437 FHTVTEAGKITVSDV
-452 EFSDKAGAV
+452 DFSDNAGKV
-461 TFNKLVLTFTPSATG
+461 TFNKLVLTFTPTAG
-476 GTATNADVTDAA
+476 GTATTADVTDAA

-529 SGLSYPDHNKDA
+529 SGISYPTPNEA

-550 RNNWYDLDITDVSRL
+550 RNNWYDLDITGVSRL
-565 GAATPEELDVKKDP
+565 GAATPDELDVKNDP

>member
-1 MKKSLLFSAV
+1 
-11 LAGLMLGSCSSS
+11 MLGSCSSS
-23 DDIAGNNTGFNE
+23 DDLNGGGNNTGFNE

-59 DVTADGN
+59 DVTADGDV
-66 ADEYKVNDAALLLFA
+66 DEYNVKDAALLLFA
-81 GANENDAVFQGAY
+81 GKNENDAVFQGAY
-94 NLDGLKKTDISAN
+94 NLEGLKKDISAN

-118 EVSSVSATGN
+118 EISSISASGK

-133 LVNKGSNIIVV
+133 LVNKGTKIIVG
-144 DTDHTI
+144 TDHTI
-150 TVNGTAFDGKFSD
+150 TVNGTVFSGKFSD
-163 FSQLQVNDAFAKD
+163 FSKLEVNGAFVKD

-203 TRSIFKTEA
+203 TTSIFKTEA
-212 EAKANPAADVFVERV
+212 EAKANPAADIFVERV
-227 ASKVTLGMTG
+227 ASKVTLGQTG
-237 TGTST
+237 SGTSI
-242 ETLSADGATAKNFKY
+242 ETLSADGTPAKNFKY

-270 SYLVRQYDNSWN
+270 SYLVRQYDNSWKD
-282 SLTSDGSDFLTGADK
+282 LKSDGTDFLTGADK
-297 SAFTAN
+297 SAFDAN
-303 PYRFAGINLI
+303 PYRFAGIKLI
-313 KTNVSSDP
+313 KTNVSSNP
-321 ADNKYRTYWGKDI
+321 AANKYRTYWGKDI
-334 NYNTVD
+334 NYTND
-340 APFASEPT
+340 APFASDAT
-348 VGDANLTLTKDA
+348 VGEADLTLGKDA

-374 DVRNTTCAIVK
+374 NVCNTTTAIVK
-385 MKITPDSYTGTGGTF
+385 MKITPDSYTDGTTF

-405 GKDVVYSLAS
+405 GKDVVYSLAN

-437 FSTISEAGKITVSDV
+437 FSTVTEAGKIKVSDV

-461 TFNKLVLTFTPSATG
+461 TFTKLVLTFTPTATG
-476 GTATNADVTDAA
+476 SKTSTVNVTDAA

-498 VVEYKGG
+498 VVEYKDG

-529 SGLSYPDHNKDA
+529 SGISYPSSNEA

-550 RNNWYDLDITDVSRL
+550 RNNWYDLDITGVSRL
-565 GAATPEELDVKKDP
+565 GAATPEELDVKNDP

-592 INVLSWAKRTQKAIL
+592 INVLSWAKRTQGAIL